1 MRYGPAEQL
10 LGLLLELGAA
20 HAGLSVADIMERFG
34 VSRRTA
40 ERMLAAAG
48 RLLPLEELD
57 AWEDRRKRWRI
68 KRLPPVLS
76 ALAVDELAALQ
87 LAATG
92 FDRDGL
98 SGQAAALR
106 TLEAKLRAANFIIE
120 SANLPPPVATRSES
134 LSTLPPN
141 SGHAASPLKESAKCH
156 KRT

>member
-10 LGLLLELGAA
+10 LGLLLELGGA
-20 HAGLSVADIMERFG
+20 HAGLSLADIMERFG

-98 SGQAAALR
+98 SGQATALR
-106 TLEAKLRAANFIIE
+106 TLEAKLRAA
-120 SANLPPPVATRSES
+120 L
-134 LSTLPPN
+134 
-141 SGHAASPLKESAKCH
+141 AASEASGLRPIL
-156 KRT
+156 RR